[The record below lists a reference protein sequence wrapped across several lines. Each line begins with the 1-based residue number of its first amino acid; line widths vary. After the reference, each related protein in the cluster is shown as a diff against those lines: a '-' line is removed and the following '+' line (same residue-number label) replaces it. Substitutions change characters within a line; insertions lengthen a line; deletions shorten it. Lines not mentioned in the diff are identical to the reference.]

1 LHFSHSRFRFF
12 LYFSIVI
19 FKELIKD
26 EGEISMKTIII
37 TGAGSGLGKELS
49 LLFSQQGY
57 HVLLTGRSVG
67 NLSAVKE
74 EIEKAGGVA
83 DYVVLNVQK
92 EADILNRV
100 NEISM
105 NHKVV
110 GLVNNAGVGRFGP
123 FGNITQ
129 QEISE
134 MLDTNVL
141 GTILM
146 TKAVLPLL
154 QEQGE
159 GLLINIISTAG
170 LRGKVNEA
178 VYAASKFAVRG
189 FTESLQKEY
198 ENSPINI
205 KAVYMGG
212 MDTPFWEGSNHI
224 EDASRFRSAKEV
236 AKMIIE
242 QIDQDEII
250 IESKKS

>member
-1 LHFSHSRFRFF
+1 LHFSHSRFRFS

>member
-146 TKAVLPLL
+146 TEAVLPLL

>member
-1 LHFSHSRFRFF
+1 
-12 LYFSIVI
+12 
-19 FKELIKD
+19 
-26 EGEISMKTIII
+26 MKTIII

-49 LLFSQQGY
+49 LLLSQQGY
-57 HVLLTGRSVG
+57 HVILIGRSLDK
-67 NLSAVKE
+67 LSAVKV
-74 EIEKAGGVA
+74 EIEEAGGAA

-92 EADILNRV
+92 ESDILKGV
-100 NEISM
+100 EQISKK
-105 NHKVV
+105 HKVF
-110 GLVNNAGVGRFGP
+110 GLVNNAGVGHFGP
-123 FGNITQ
+123 FVNIKEE
-129 QEISE
+129 EIIE
-134 MLDTNVL
+134 MLHTNVL

-154 QEQGE
+154 QQEE
-159 GLLINIISTAG
+159 GLLMNIISTAG

-198 ENSPINI
+198 ENSSINI

-224 EDASRFRSAKEV
+224 DDTSRFRSAKEV
-236 AKMIIE
+236 AKIIIE
-242 QIDQDEII
+242 QFDQNEII